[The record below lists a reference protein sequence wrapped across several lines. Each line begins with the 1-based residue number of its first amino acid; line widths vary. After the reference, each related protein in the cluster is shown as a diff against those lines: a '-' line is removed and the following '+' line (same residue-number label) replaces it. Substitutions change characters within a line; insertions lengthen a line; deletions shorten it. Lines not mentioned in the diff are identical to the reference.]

1 MHNWKNWISIGN
13 VSEMCLLMY
22 SVLSLLYWKQPLSAS
37 LLSQTIR
44 LIDSPW
50 QAAKQVPRFQESRA
64 KNVAS
69 ATVQVFPV
77 FQEKI
82 DFMWFI
88 TFTP

>member
-1 MHNWKNWISIGN
+1 MFAYVFCFVIA
-13 VSEMCLLMY
+13 LLETAAFRFLVESDNQTNRLPM
-22 SVLSLLYWKQPLSAS
+22 AS
-37 LLSQTIR
+37 RI
-44 LIDSPW
+44 
-50 QAAKQVPRFQESRA
+50 KQVPRFQESRA